1 MLPNLDP
8 YAPTPE
14 QGSFQL
20 MLSVAESLLSDI
32 FRLGNSPV
40 TDETLGSLRGIH
52 AKALDFSESIV
63 AKGAT
68 LESLS
73 DFENALEELADAI
86 TKLDAACDAFDL
98 ADDEASMEDV
108 LESAGEALLDLA
120 GAIQEVDQLA
130 EYIETTEQLVQSKWG
145 DKLATIANLPDKQAK
160 ETIDL
165 LLDQAR
171 TRKESAFLLMLAKGI
186 LVQRG

>member
-1 MLPNLDP
+1 MLPDLDP

-20 MLSVAESLLSDI
+20 MLAVAESLLSDI

-40 TDETLGSLRGIH
+40 TDGTLASLREIH

-63 AKGAT
+63 ARGST

-73 DFENALEELADAI
+73 DFENALEEMADAI

-145 DKLATIANLPDKQAK
+145 DELATIANLPDKQAR

-171 TRKESAFLLMLAKGI
+171 TRKESAFLLMLAKGV
-186 LVQRG
+186 LGQRG